1 MTVDEFVDE
10 VKEYHPI
17 KNRIFKNINWDFSNA
32 IFNEVYTI
40 TFIKC
45 DFHGIFT
52 LSNLTNTEIRIEFY
66 DCSFQLSSG
75 AYFSTINCQ
84 VILFKN
90 CSGQALSFISC
101 IFEELII
108 EDITISKNFR
118 ILDCEIG
125 KLLVSNEETGQINS
139 FFLNSQNVK
148 EAQIHSFSKIDQL
161 LLYGLQKAYISGNYK
176 FVDFNIQNFGTIE
189 FSSLEKNEDIFLP
202 TTIEKFNISDLTF
215 SGLLTLNEINIQNL
229 TLSNVT
235 SSSGTI
241 RLTEVFIENTRFDDC
256 SISSFYWNQVHFEK
270 KLDIA
275 RCDFSGLKLTNV
287 KWLHENKVS
296 QSYLDLPVEWFY
308 SLRKKELLKKELLF
322 DKEELMMLQ
331 YERDTYRQLKA
342 ASIANHN
349 DIEALDF
356 YRNEMRLYWKEIRI
370 NGGVKWH
377 DRVLVFLN
385 RWVSDFGQNW
395 WLPLVWMFGL
405 HTLIYFCIIDFH
417 FTASWTDFKNGGGQ
431 YFELLNPVHKTPGY
445 IKGFYVGLELLMR
458 ILNGFFIYHFIRATR
473 KFSKL

>member
-1 MTVDEFVDE
+1 M
-10 VKEYHPI
+10 
-17 KNRIFKNINWDFSNA
+17 
-32 IFNEVYTI
+32 
-40 TFIKC
+40 
-45 DFHGIFT
+45 
-52 LSNLTNTEIRIEFY
+52 
-66 DCSFQLSSG
+66 
-75 AYFSTINCQ
+75 
-84 VILFKN
+84 
-90 CSGQALSFISC
+90 
-101 IFEELII
+101 
-108 EDITISKNFR
+108 
-118 ILDCEIG
+118 
-125 KLLVSNEETGQINS
+125 
-139 FFLNSQNVK
+139 K
-148 EAQIHSFSKIDQL
+148 EAGIYSSSNIDQL
-161 LLYGLQKAYISGNYK
+161 FLEGLQKAYICGNYK
-176 FVDFNIQNFGTIE
+176 SIVFDVQNFETIE
-189 FSSLEKNEDIFLP
+189 FSSLEKDNDDLLP
-202 TTIEKFNISDLTF
+202 AKIKKFSITDLTF
-215 SGLLTLNEINIQNL
+215 SGQLTLNEIEIENFV
-229 TLSNVT
+229 LSNVS
-235 SSSGTI
+235 SSSGTL

-256 SISSFYWNQVHFEK
+256 SISSFYWNQVHFK
-270 KLDIA
+270 TKLNIE

-287 KWLHENKVS
+287 TWLQEKKVS
-296 QSYLDLPVEWFY
+296 KSYLDLPVEWFY

-431 YFELLNPVHKTPGY
+431 YFELLNPVHKTPDY
-445 IKGFYVGLELLMR
+445 ITGFYVGLELLMR